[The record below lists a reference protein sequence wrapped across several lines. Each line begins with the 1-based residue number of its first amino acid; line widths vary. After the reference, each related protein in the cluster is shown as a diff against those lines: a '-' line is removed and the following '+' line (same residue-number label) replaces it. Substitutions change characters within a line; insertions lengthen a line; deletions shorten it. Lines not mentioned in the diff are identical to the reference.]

1 MTHAHD
7 DSPAP
12 AQGRPLSLTRQ
23 QAALLAF
30 IRSELDQGRPAPSYA
45 EMADHL
51 GLSSLSGI
59 HRLVRGLEAR
69 GLIRRLAGCA
79 RSIAPVLEAAKPGQ
93 VLLALPE
100 YTYRRAEAC
109 AVTAGIPVAEL
120 VSGLVLDGLRHPAF
134 SRLLRSD
141 NTMTT
146 TPMAAETVPG
156 APDRAPISL
165 AGRAGIA
172 PAGKGGQR

>member
-1 MTHAHD
+1 MTHPTDHG
-7 DSPAP
+7 PAP
-12 AQGRPLSLTRQ
+12 AQGRPLSLTPQ

-45 EMADHL
+45 EMAAHL
-51 GLSSLSGI
+51 ALSSLSGI

-79 RSIAPVLEAAKPGQ
+79 RSIAPVPEAVKPGH

-109 AVTAGIPVAEL
+109 AATAGIPVGEL
-120 VSGLVLDGLRHPAF
+120 VAGLVLDGLRHPVF
-134 SRLLRSD
+134 SRVLRGAGAV
-141 NTMTT
+141 TT
-146 TPMAAETVPG
+146 TAAEAASAAG
-156 APDRAPISL
+156 DRAPISL
-165 AGRAGIA
+165 AGSGGGA
-172 PAGKGGQR
+172 PADKGGPR